1 MKYDHWL
8 PKLLKVNAIVLNKVI
23 YFARPIEKVSARLM
37 KHEKV
42 HVRQQAQEGL
52 LFYFKYILEWLW
64 NIPKYNFDTQQAYRQ
79 ISYEIEARIGERR

>member
-1 MKYDHWL
+1 
-8 PKLLKVNAIVLNKVI
+8 
-23 YFARPIEKVSARLM
+23 M